1 MKTRKTKA
9 KCNNWK
15 EPVSGIVH
23 IKIPIFCGGEY
34 TLCGDAFDRP
44 STEDDQMAM
53 VESDEVCN
61 CKKCI
66 EIAEQLQPILKTEL
80 RRIEARGEARS
91 FG

>member
-1 MKTRKTKA
+1 MRNKQYN
-9 KCNNWK
+9 CYK
-15 EPVSGIVH
+15 EPTTGIVH

-44 STEDDQMAM
+44 HTEEGQMTM

-61 CKKCI
+61 CDKCI
-66 EIAEQLQPILKTEL
+66 EIAERLHPILKKEL
-80 RRIEARGEARS
+80 RRIEARNEARS